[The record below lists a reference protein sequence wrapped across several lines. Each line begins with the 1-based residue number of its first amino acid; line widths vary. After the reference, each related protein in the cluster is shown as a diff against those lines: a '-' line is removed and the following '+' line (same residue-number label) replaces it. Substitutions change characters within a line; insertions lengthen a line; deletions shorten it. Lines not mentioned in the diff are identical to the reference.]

1 MFFSLSINMIFCRRD
16 VSCSSQRKRRWD
28 LIITAGERIYFDECE
43 WGNILGDCNKKMRKI
58 LCFIS
63 DLNLSDG
70 EGGYGTREGD
80 ERERWERMNAEET
93 VKWLSELLKS
103 RLVRTKG
110 QVSEQIRVERSVI
123 CTGEENPTWPN
134 KENEKHGWGKRTD
147 ANQPSKGRETFPDRG
162 DIKEDE
168 TADGENTN
176 PVFKSRSRLF
186 LNYTSWEM
194 FPDDATWRELLSCCS
209 DVLKKLDNPSVSLQ
223 PRETVQQG
231 AAATD

>member
-1 MFFSLSINMIFCRRD
+1 
-16 VSCSSQRKRRWD
+16 
-28 LIITAGERIYFDECE
+28 
-43 WGNILGDCNKKMRKI
+43 
-58 LCFIS
+58 
-63 DLNLSDG
+63 
-70 EGGYGTREGD
+70 
-80 ERERWERMNAEET
+80 MNAEET

-186 LNYTSWEM
+186 WNYTSWEM
-194 FPDDATWRELLSCCS
+194 FPDDTTWRELLSCCS

-231 AAATD
+231 AAATDYNSSFWHFKLYRQQIPWKDQNQQHVHPSSEYLLRISDNQNPLFPTEAVEKCQ